1 MADLTIS
8 VCHLYPDLMNLY
20 GDRGN
25 IIAFTRRCEWHGIK
39 TVVQSVTLNQVVDF
53 TTFDFIFMGGG
64 QDREQQAICYDFQQ
78 VKGTSLHEAV
88 EAGVALLG
96 ICGAYQLLGR
106 SYKTGEGLELPG
118 LNILDVWTEAG
129 HRRMI
134 GNIVEES
141 DLFPGGP
148 KTLVGFE
155 NHSGRTFLGP
165 KVRPLGKVLVGYG
178 NNGEDGTEGAVYQHA
193 IGTYLHGS
201 ALPKNPWLTD
211 LLITW
216 ALERRYG
223 RVSLKEL
230 DDSLEVR
237 AHQAA
242 RRRAQETWGKIKA
255 GVK

>member
-1 MADLTIS
+1 MKIS

-25 IIAFTRRCEWHGIK
+25 IIAFTRRCQWHGIETK
-39 TVVQSVTLNQVVDF
+39 IQSVTLNQVVDF
-53 TTFDFIFMGGG
+53 AEFDFIFMGGG

-78 VKGTSLHEAV
+78 VKGTSLAEAV

-106 SYKTGEGLELPG
+106 YYKTGEGEELPG
-118 LNILDVWTEAG
+118 LQILDVWTEAG
-129 HRRMI
+129 DRRMI

-141 DLFPGGP
+141 DLFPGRA

-165 KVRPLGKVLVGYG
+165 KVRPLGRVLVGYG
-178 NNGEDGTEGAVYQHA
+178 NNGEDGTEGAAYRHA

-211 LLITW
+211 LLIAW
-216 ALERRYG
+216 SLERRYG
-223 RVSLKEL
+223 AVTLSEL
-230 DDSLEVR
+230 DDEIEER

-242 RRRAQETWGKIKA
+242 QRRAQETWGKIKA